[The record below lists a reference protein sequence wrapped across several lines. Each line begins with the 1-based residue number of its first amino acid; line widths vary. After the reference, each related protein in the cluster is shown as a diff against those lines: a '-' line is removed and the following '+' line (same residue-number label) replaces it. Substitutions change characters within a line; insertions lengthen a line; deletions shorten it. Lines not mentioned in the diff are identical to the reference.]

1 MSLQNLQLELAD
13 VLFGDITDSDIALRP
28 KNNLLIYRHR
38 VADILTHALEETY
51 PLIVKLVG
59 RDFFKVTAKEYIKHY
74 PSRSS
79 ALFDYG
85 AYFSDFLA
93 EFEPLHD
100 LIYLVE
106 VAQFEWICHTL
117 SSAANHPG
125 MHKFQLDNITPEQYD
140 QLHFT
145 LHPASHL
152 QRFYYPILQIIEL
165 CKSGKNESVD
175 VDAGGVNL
183 LIARHEMDL
192 TLIPLTHAE
201 FTFLDMIIE
210 GKSVGESL
218 NTAMMIDKDFNL
230 STKIPEWIENK
241 ILVEC
246 NLMP

>member
-1 MSLQNLQLELAD
+1 MSLQNLQLDMVETLLD
-13 VLFGDITDSDIALRP
+13 GETPPALPVRP
-28 KNNLLIYRHR
+28 LQNLMIYQHAIQHLLI
-38 VADILTHALEETY
+38 ATLKKTY

-59 RDFFKVTAKEYIKHY
+59 SDFFQITAKEYIKHY
-74 PSRSS
+74 PSRSPNVN
-79 ALFDYG
+79 DYG

-117 SSAANHPG
+117 SSATNHQG
-125 MHKFQLDNITPEQYD
+125 IRTFQLDNITVDQYD

-145 LHPASHL
+145 LHPACHL
-152 QRFYYPILQIIEL
+152 QRFYYPILRIIEL
-165 CKSGKNESVD
+165 CKSDKNESLD
-175 VDAGGVNL
+175 VDAGGINL
-183 LIARHEMDL
+183 LIARHDMDL

-201 FTFLDMIIE
+201 FTFLDMIAE

-218 NTAMMIDKDFNL
+218 NTAMMLDREFNI
-230 STKIPEWIENK
+230 SAKIPEWIESK

-246 NLMP
+246 YLTP